1 MAHKKKKLADLELLL
16 NGGINDFST
25 LTAAIKDV
33 KNELTLG
40 DLVSLN
46 SSIEPFR
53 ENTHSQPVYQTI
65 KQELLL
71 RNDLDRL
78 NINDLLSSS
87 FYSSLSSSLHSNDQ
101 TYSLSDTLKR
111 VNLYTRYH
119 KEELDIPNLESLKT
133 KMREA
138 YFAKEERTK
147 EDLSEYRSAVA
158 TINAIIRKKNKET
171 NCVPIILSDNLAAS
185 SQKDFSRTLPLVE
198 SPPSLPY
205 SKETGDLDDWEDKE
219 LEGSTKEEL
228 RDFLCPSI
236 SPEDLIIRPDILDGF
251 TEDTYCSKYTSLL
264 SFNMLELGDLK
275 QAMESVDTI
284 YQQRSTGASLAEKR
298 ALRDAN
304 NDIKANLLNIFYDYS
319 STILDE
325 VRSSLK
331 MSSLREDLYEHH
343 IEQLASV
350 QEAVSTFD
358 VQETFRRQELQTQA
372 VALATQLE
380 KKYDSQT
387 NSVPTT
393 PDKRPVY
400 TPRETSRLRFAFA
413 GLSSVL
419 IFGAAYALIPSTE
432 VKGSEITDRG
442 EITLANNPGIISSS
456 TPESRNLAAK
466 NSKPKIL
473 PYTSSQLDQKAEQET
488 LLRSSQFHQLN
499 TSPQDVQPKSSEKTE
514 YIVTSGDSLISIATN
529 AYCSDLTGKKKGHC
543 GVDAGMA
550 LGQLNNQIRNNGRIS
565 LHPKNTLELPSE
577 STMREYVRSHE
588 SQLHHQFGRVR
599 QHYSR
604 R

>member
-25 LTAAIKDV
+25 LTAAIKDI

-53 ENTHSQPVYQTI
+53 ENILSQPVYQTI
-65 KQELLL
+65 NQERLL

-264 SFNMLELGDLK
+264 SFNVLELGDLK

-304 NDIKANLLNIFYDYS
+304 NDIKANLRNLFYDYS
-319 STILDE
+319 NTILDE
-325 VRSSLK
+325 VRLSLK
-331 MSSLREDLYEHH
+331 GSSLREELYEHH

-350 QEAVSTFD
+350 QGAVSTFD
-358 VQETFRRQELQTQA
+358 IQETFRRQELQTQA

-432 VKGSEITDRG
+432 VRGSEITDRG
-442 EITLANNPGIISSS
+442 EVASSNNPEIIKYS
-456 TPESRNLAAK
+456 TQEKMGSAADIETTK
-466 NSKPKIL
+466 S
-473 PYTSSQLDQKAEQET
+473 PYFSSQFEQKAEKDT
-488 LLRSSQFHQLN
+488 LAQSIQSDPLSLSH
-499 TSPQDVQPKSSEKTE
+499 PDVQPKSSEKTE
-514 YIVTSGDSLISIATN
+514 YIVTSGDSLISIATK
-529 AYCSDLTGKKKGHC
+529 AYCSNLKGKKKGHC

-550 LGQLNNQIRNNGRIS
+550 LGQLNNRISHNGKIS
-565 LHPKNTLELPSE
+565 LHPKSGLELPSE
-577 STMREYVRSHE
+577 STMREYVKTHE
-588 SQLHHQFGRVR
+588 PRLHHQFGRVR